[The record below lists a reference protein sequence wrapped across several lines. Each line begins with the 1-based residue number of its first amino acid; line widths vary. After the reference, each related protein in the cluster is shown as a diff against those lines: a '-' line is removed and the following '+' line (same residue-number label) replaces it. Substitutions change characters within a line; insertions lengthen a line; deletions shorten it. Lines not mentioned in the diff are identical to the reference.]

1 MRRKKKKIG
10 CLLCTLLCTIGLVLC
25 CGAAAVLFP
34 GGWAHLSQAFGG
46 VDRAAASK
54 AGAEADQLP
63 ADSEIYSAHVLLMDL
78 QSGRTIYSRSA
89 HEKACPASLTKML
102 TVLCAIE
109 ACGDLDQRVTLTGED
124 FKDLKAEGASVAGFL
139 KNESVTLRDL
149 LYGAMLPS
157 GADAA
162 QALANHLFGSQKAMV
177 EQMNQLAASIGMA
190 DSHFSNVTGLHD
202 RKLYTTAADMCRFL
216 RYALQNETFR
226 EIFTAR
232 RYTVPATNLHPEGF
246 TVRSLLF
253 DQLPDAAFP
262 GGEILG
268 GKTGFTDEAG
278 LCLAS
283 LAEKDGREY
292 ILVTLGAPG
301 DHNTEAY
308 NIEDALTLYTACPA

>member
-1 MRRKKKKIG
+1 MRRKKKKTG
-10 CLLCTLLCTIGLVLC
+10 CLFCTLLCTLGLVLC
-25 CGAAAVLFP
+25 CAAAAALFP
-34 GGWAHLSQAFGG
+34 GSWAALSQTFGG
-46 VDRAAASK
+46 GAVASK

-63 ADSEIYSAHVLLMDL
+63 AGSEIYSAHVQLMDL
-78 QSGRTIYSRSA
+78 ESGRIIYSRSA
-89 HEKACPASLTKML
+89 HDKAYPASLTKML

-109 ACGDLDQRVTLTGED
+109 ASDDLDQQVTLTGED
-124 FKDLKAEGASVAGFL
+124 FKDLKARGASVAGFL

-177 EQMNQLAASIGMA
+177 ERMNELAASIGMA
-190 DSHFSNVTGLHD
+190 DSHFANVTGLHD
-202 RKLYTTAADMCRFL
+202 KKLYTTAADMCRFL

-226 EIFTAR
+226 EIFTAK
-232 RYTVPATNLHPEGF
+232 RYAVPATNLHTEGF

-253 DQLPDAAFP
+253 DQLPDSVFS

-283 LAEKDGREY
+283 LAEKDGRFY

-301 DHNTEAY
+301 DHNTAAY
-308 NIEDALTLYTACPA
+308 NIEDALTLYTACPN